1 MASSPRARGQ
11 TPLHCAAANDHD
23 FTVERLLAA
32 GADVNAVDNEG
43 RGLGAERV
51 STWILHKFVAFF
63 LQNIIISGGLRICL
77 NSLKLWEFSTLRIQF
92 GPSPRQL
99 PRHDTLSVG
108 REQGSRDGVGLVE
121 SCALKLQLEG
131 CSMVFILFIW
141 GGFLLSCGYD
151 YLLENWRIGE
161 SIFEYFAF
169 VNVKSLRIRIVME
182 SSCHMLSQNVIST

>member
-1 MASSPRARGQ
+1 
-11 TPLHCAAANDHD
+11 LHFAAKEGHD
-23 FTVERLLAA
+23 VTVERLLAA
-32 GADVNAVDNEG
+32 GAKVDAVNNDG
-43 RGLGAERV
+43 RGLGAGPDFTQICV
-51 STWILHKFVAFF
+51 FF
-63 LQNIIISGGLRICL
+63 FQNIIISGGLSICL
-77 NSLKLWEFSTLRIQF
+77 NSLKLWESATLRIQF
-92 GPSPRQL
+92 AANPQQL

-108 REQGSRDGVGLVE
+108 REQGSQDGVGLVE

-182 SSCHMLSQNVIST
+182 SSCHMLPQNVIST